1 MSDERWRC
9 FVAVP
14 TPARLRAALAEASTS
29 WRSRPDLA
37 GLRWAEPASWHLTL
51 AFLGATDPDRVP
63 AITAALAQ
71 AAAQHRPW
79 RAATGGL
86 GGFPS
91 AARAR
96 VAWYGVADPDRALA
110 RLSAAIRA
118 VVEIDQPAHFRQHIT
133 LARARRE
140 PVDLRAWI
148 AEGGAPAGHLPVY
161 RVQLMRSHL
170 GRGPARYET
179 LATATLGGPPRD

>member
-14 TPARLRAALAEASTS
+14 TPARLRAALAEASAS
-29 WRSRPDLA
+29 WRSRPELA
-37 GLRWAEPASWHLTL
+37 GLRWAEPASWHMTL

-63 AITAALAQ
+63 AITAAIAQ

-91 AARAR
+91 AGRAR
-96 VAWYGVADPDRALA
+96 VAWYRVADPDRALA
-110 RLSAAIRA
+110 SLAAAVRA
-118 VVEIDQPAHFRQHIT
+118 AMEIDQPSSFRPHIT

-148 AEGGAPAGHLPVY
+148 AEGIAPAGHLPVH
-161 RVQLMRSHL
+161 RVQLVRSHL
-170 GRGPARYET
+170 GHGPPRYET
-179 LATATLGGPPRD
+179 LATATLGAPPP